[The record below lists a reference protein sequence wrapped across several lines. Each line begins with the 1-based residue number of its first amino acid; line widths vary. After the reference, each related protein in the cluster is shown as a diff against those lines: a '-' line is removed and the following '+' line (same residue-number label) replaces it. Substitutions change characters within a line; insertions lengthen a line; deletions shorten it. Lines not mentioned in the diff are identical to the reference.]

1 MTAKTPNNK
10 KNVVL
15 ENYGCV
21 YKLALF
27 PTVFRIGWAH
37 RIGIQWILDLT
48 HGCTVSVEA
57 SASVHSDTPCLCPS
71 LSPSSPFSLEAFCIF
86 QVHGGRINSLKAPSV
101 VNAHLFGG
109 ILLSNK
115 SACSLSALG
124 LPNEMQGSSSKLQMV
139 AVHKPKLGQGEERGE
154 PLTHI
159 YRSCN

>member
-37 RIGIQWILDLT
+37 RIGIQWTLDLT
-48 HGCTVSVEA
+48 HGCTVSVKA

-86 QVHGGRINSLKAPSV
+86 QIHAGRVNSLKAPSV

-109 ILLSNK
+109 VLLSNK
-115 SACSLSALG
+115 SACSLSALDC
-124 LPNEMQGSSSKLQMV
+124 LMKCRALHQSYRWWQL
-139 AVHKPKLGQGEERGE
+139 HKPKLGQREERGE